1 MTNAPSVAD
10 LARRIGDLEQTRD
23 ALQEEIREAHG
34 VLKDLRNEIKTAR
47 ELVPLL
53 TDEAFSA
60 EVTKQ
65 VEELGAATKTA
76 MDTAVERVFKKF
88 DELQAMLMGEDRISR
103 RKGRT
108 PIPDALRAYLDTQ
121 DRTPGPTP

>member
-76 MDTAVERVFKKF
+76 MDAAVDRVFKKF

-108 PIPDALRAYLDTQ
+108 PIPDALRAYLDAQ